1 MSNLAC
7 YTVCMKNKESER
19 EETFTWGPFEVT
31 VHPATNEED
40 EWVEVEES
48 WKNFLTFWQNL
59 DGTLIREE
67 RGSDRLFDFLKPHA
81 ILNLT
86 EDDLT
91 PLGVLVRDSG
101 KEFDILTARGPENA
115 QFIRIALEALG
126 FNVGRIVTVGVD
138 VNEPKDWAKVSS
150 KNVARK
156 KIRIAKFVQR
166 KLVDNDAR
174 NLVGLGELGELVNQ
188 EQTEF

>member
-1 MSNLAC
+1 
-7 YTVCMKNKESER
+7 MKVREMKEKLKPL
-19 EETFTWGPFEVT
+19 F
-31 VHPATNEED
+31 D
-40 EWVEVEES
+40 
-48 WKNFLTFWQNL
+48 L

-67 RGSDRLFDFLKPHA
+67 RGSDRLFDFLRPHA

-86 EDDLT
+86 ESDLT

-115 QFIRIALEALG
+115 TFVRIALEGLG
-126 FNVGRIVTVGVD
+126 FNVGKSVTVGID
-138 VNEPKDWAKVSS
+138 INEASDMSKLSS
-150 KNVARK
+150 KSVAKK

-174 NLVGLGELGELVNQ
+174 NLVGLGELGELVAQ
-188 EQTEF
+188 DQTQF

>member
-1 MSNLAC
+1 M
-7 YTVCMKNKESER
+7 NKE
-19 EETFTWGPFEVT
+19 ETLKPLF
-31 VHPATNEED
+31 D
-40 EWVEVEES
+40 
-48 WKNFLTFWQNL
+48 L
-59 DGTLIREE
+59 DGTLIKEV
-67 RGSDRLFDFLKPHA
+67 RGSKRLFDFINPAA
-81 ILNLT
+81 ILNL
-86 EDDLT
+86 EENDLT

-115 QFIRIALEALG
+115 PFIRIALESLG

-138 VNEPKDWAKVSS
+138 INEPADWKKVSS
-150 KNVARK
+150 KRVAAK

-174 NLVGLGELGELVNQ
+174 NLVGLGELGELVAQ